1 LIDSAHEC
9 FDNGIM
15 STLDDVRKLF
25 QDFLAPELREIR
37 TRLDAQEKINEIR
50 HNELLLRIEGLKTSF
65 ELNKRLE
72 RLEARQITSQ

>member
-1 LIDSAHEC
+1 
-9 FDNGIM
+9 M

-50 HNELLLRIEGLKTSF
+50 HNELLLRIEGLKSSF
-65 ELNKRLE
+65 ELDKRLE

>member
-1 LIDSAHEC
+1 
-9 FDNGIM
+9 M

-65 ELNKRLE
+65 ELDKRLE

>member
-1 LIDSAHEC
+1 
-9 FDNGIM
+9 M

-50 HNELLLRIEGLKTSF
+50 HNEILLRIEGLKSSF
-65 ELNKRLE
+65 ELDKRLE
-72 RLEARQITSQ
+72 RLEARQIAPQ

>member
-1 LIDSAHEC
+1 
-9 FDNGIM
+9 M